1 MEAYVIEGA
10 PNAGKS
16 TLIYAQYL
24 RLMNSNNYKLVESE
38 YPHALT
44 GFRLLIENIYTREC
58 IYFNSPTD
66 DKACINQFKD
76 FFQKHSIGYNI
87 TKIVTSCRDDNNS
100 HLKALVISF
109 VKSLNLTNPPVIINL
124 TPLVGI

>member
-1 MEAYVIEGA
+1 MEAYIIEGA
-10 PNAGKS
+10 PDAGKS

-44 GFRLLIENIYTREC
+44 GFRLLIENIHTHEC

-66 DKACINQFKD
+66 DGECIDLFQD
-76 FFQKHSIGYNI
+76 FYLKYYTSYNI
-87 TKIVTSCRDDNNS
+87 VKIVTSSRDNGNIRF
-100 HLKALVISF
+100 KNRV
-109 VKSLNLTNPPVIINL
+109 LNFINGLNPSNTTTVCL
-124 TPLVGI
+124 TPLLDI

>member
-10 PNAGKS
+10 PDAGKS

-44 GFRLLIENIYTREC
+44 GFRLLIENIHTSEC
-58 IYFNSPTD
+58 VYFNSPTD
-66 DKACINQFKD
+66 DGECIDLFQD
-76 FFQKHSIGYNI
+76 FYLKYCTSYNI
-87 TKIVTSCRDDNNS
+87 VKIVTSSRDDGNIK
-100 HLKALVISF
+100 LKNRV
-109 VKSLNLTNPPVIINL
+109 LNFINGLNPSNTTIIYL
-124 TPLVGI
+124 SPLLDI